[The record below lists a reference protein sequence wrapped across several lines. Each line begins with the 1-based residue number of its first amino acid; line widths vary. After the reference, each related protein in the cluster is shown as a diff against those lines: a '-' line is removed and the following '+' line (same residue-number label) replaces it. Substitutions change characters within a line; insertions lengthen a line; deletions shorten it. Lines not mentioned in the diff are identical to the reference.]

1 MKQYLDVLKRILYE
15 GRTKHNRTGVDTLS
29 ISGTMLEFD
38 MSTGKFPLL
47 TTKKMGLKTIFSEVE
62 MFIKGITSKKFLQD
76 RKSGIWNA
84 WCNPQKVP
92 YSTDPEQQK
101 LMAAED
107 DLGPIYGFNG
117 NYWDAGRDYIIT
129 VEPRIKEKEPARE
142 FVNAWLEDGSSSKYP
157 LIGQIFE
164 TEHTGLKYSVTD
176 YNETDDNNHE
186 YYDIIFYHTGAK
198 VKHVRK
204 DHIQKGK
211 VKDPY
216 EPAVFGI
223 GYRGNEEKIIDFIN
237 TYGKK
242 IYDKLLKA
250 WGHMIERCYNKN
262 CKQYPLYGGNG
273 IFVSNDWHDF
283 SKFIW
288 SCIKLPGWVNV
299 LRHPTVYD
307 IDKDYY
313 GSNCYSEDTCVWLTH
328 DENVLYA
335 KAKPFII
342 IEPDG
347 TKHTYISTTK
357 CTADFGFKPRAIN
370 SESLKRGYYK
380 NYKLELINDDKLYRY
395 KLPIN
400 QLQNVIN
407 TLKTDPTCR
416 RMIVSYWNPA
426 LMPEMALPPCH
437 YCYEFVSD
445 GESVDLL
452 FNMRSVDCFLG
463 MPFDIA
469 HYAMLLLLIC
479 KQVKMKPGKLIG
491 FFADTHIYV
500 NHLDQVKEQLTR
512 TPYESPVV
520 KILNADDPNWTIWD
534 WKYTDFELENY
545 NCYPAI
551 KAPVAV

>member
-1 MKQYLDVLKRILYE
+1 MKQYLDLLKNVLENGKR
-15 GRTKHNRTGVDTLS
+15 KSNRTGIDTIS
-29 ISGTMLEFD
+29 ISGSMLEFD

-47 TTKKMGLKTIFSEVE
+47 TTKKMGLKTVFSEVE

-101 LMAAED
+101 LMEAED

-117 NYWDAGRDYIIT
+117 NYWDAGRDYVVA
-129 VEPRIKEKEPARE
+129 VEPRIKEKEQPRE
-142 FVNAWLEDGSSSKYP
+142 FVNAWLEDGIDSKHP
-157 LIGQIFE
+157 LVGQVFK
-164 TEHTGLKYSVTD
+164 TEHTGLEYSVTD
-176 YNETDDNNHE
+176 FYEKDENNHE
-186 YYDIIFYHTGAK
+186 YYNIIFYHTGTK
-198 VKHVRK
+198 VKHVRR

-223 GYRGNEEKIIDFIN
+223 GYRGDEDKIIDFMN
-237 TYGKK
+237 TYSKAV
-242 IYDKLLKA
+242 YDKLLKA
-250 WGHMIERCYNKN
+250 WGHMLERCYSPK

-273 IFVSNDWHDF
+273 IFVSNAWHDF
-283 SKFIW
+283 SRFIW
-288 SCIKLPGWVNV
+288 DVIKLPGWVNV
-299 LRHPTVYD
+299 LRHPECYD

-313 GSNCYSEDTCVWLTH
+313 GSNCYSADTCVWLNH

-335 KAKPFII
+335 KCTPFYII
-342 IEPDG
+342 DPAG
-347 TKHTYISTTK
+347 NKKLYISTKK
-357 CTADFGFKPRAIN
+357 CESDYHLPARSIN
-370 SESLKRGYYK
+370 SNSLQAGKYK
-380 NYKLELINDDKLYRY
+380 QYKLQKVSDGKLYRY
-395 KLPIN
+395 KLPVN

-407 TLKTDPTCR
+407 TLKTDPTNR
-416 RMIVSYWNPA
+416 RMIVSYWNPT

-452 FNMRSVDCFLG
+452 FNMRSVDTFLG

-469 HYAMLLLLIC
+469 HYACLLLLIC

-500 NHLDQVKEQLTR
+500 NHLEQVEEQLSR
-512 TPYESPVV
+512 TPYESPTV
-520 KILNADDPNWTIWD
+520 KITNADDPNWTIWD
-534 WKYTDFELENY
+534 WKYTDFEIENY
-545 NCYPAI
+545 TYHPAI